1 MSGHRFERL
10 EALKAEAAGAL
21 NLPIDADRVV
31 MLAAL
36 KLQHQTMLESLVGGR
51 NIDAD
56 ALLAITRAISEL
68 LPPPVP
74 QIPEVKIEIVDTL
87 VGICGKCGHEH
98 RPYRPPV
105 EDPKPNAKPSPPPPE
120 AVSCSPAPP
129 TNVIEMRPR
138 STPSLLSAADEV
150 IE

>member
-1 MSGHRFERL
+1 MLG
-10 EALKAEAAGAL
+10 
-21 NLPIDADRVV
+21 LPVDADRVV

-36 KLQHQTMLESLVGGR
+36 KLQHQTMLENLVAGR

-56 ALLAITRAISEL
+56 TLLAITRAISEL

-87 VGICGKCGHEH
+87 VGICSKCGHEH
-98 RPYRPPV
+98 RPYQPPV
-105 EDPKPNAKPSPPPPE
+105 EVPKPNMKPSPPPE
-120 AVSCSPAPP
+120 ALPCSPAPP

-138 STPSLLSAADEV
+138 SIHDGTPPKSV
-150 IE
+150 T

>member
-1 MSGHRFERL
+1 
-10 EALKAEAAGAL
+10 LKAEAAAVLG
-21 NLPIDADRVV
+21 LPVDADRVV

-36 KLQHQTMLESLVGGR
+36 KLQHQTMLESLVAGR

-68 LPPPVP
+68 LPPPLP
-74 QIPEVKIEIVDTL
+74 KIPEVKIELVDTL
-87 VGICGKCGHEH
+87 VGICSKCGHEH

-105 EDPKPNAKPSPPPPE
+105 EGGKQTVDPSPPPPE
-120 AVSCSPAPP
+120 APPRPPAPP

-138 STPSLLSAADEV
+138 SIHDGAPLKDMT
-150 IE
+150 